1 MTVTELCSPS
11 GPAAFSSAEGQ
22 TMLSFAALCN
32 NSTLSGGLDRPSAAG
47 EPTEVALVLAAANS
61 GKRKNLLEL
70 SFPRVREI
78 PFDSGRK
85 LIDHRPLFGR
95 RPVPDHHQGRPRRAA
110 APVRGLCRGAGRFP
124 ADRGQ
129 AGPD

>member
-1 MTVTELCSPS
+1 
-11 GPAAFSSAEGQ
+11 
-22 TMLSFAALCN
+22 MLSFAALCN

-78 PFDSGRK
+78 PFDSGRR
-85 LIDHRPLFGR
+85 LMTTVHSLGVGR
-95 RPVPDHHQGRPRRAA
+95 
-110 APVRGLCRGAGRFP
+110 
-124 ADRGQ
+124 
-129 AGPD
+129 

>member
-1 MTVTELCSPS
+1 
-11 GPAAFSSAEGQ
+11 
-22 TMLSFAALCN
+22 MLSFAALCN

-85 LIDHRPLFGR
+85 LMTTVHSLGGGRYRIITKGAPTCCCAGARPMPWGWAL
-95 RPVPDHHQGRPRRAA
+95 PR
-110 APVRGLCRGAGRFP
+110 
-124 ADRGQ
+124 
-129 AGPD
+129 